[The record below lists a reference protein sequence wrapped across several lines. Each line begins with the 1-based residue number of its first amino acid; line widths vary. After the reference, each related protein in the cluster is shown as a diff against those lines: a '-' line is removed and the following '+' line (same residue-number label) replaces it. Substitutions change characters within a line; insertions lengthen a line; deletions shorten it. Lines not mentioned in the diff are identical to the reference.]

1 MIEPMPNVR
10 LGILRALR
18 SKLNSEIQTY
28 DMNLE
33 ILLGH
38 SVGIGEHS
46 DITTEAEGWI
56 RKIGEAKEA
65 ISVID
70 NKLGE

>member
-38 SVGIGEHS
+38 SVGIGEHYRANLMKHTLPEEELYWWCKN
-46 DITTEAEGWI
+46 IVTN
-56 RKIGEAKEA
+56 KEN
-65 ISVID
+65 V
-70 NKLGE
+70 

>member
-46 DITTEAEGWI
+46 DIT
-56 RKIGEAKEA
+56 KEA
-65 ISVID
+65 IAVI
-70 NKLGE
+70 NTKLGE